1 MLSCV
6 IWASEKRKGCA
17 PEEDVA
23 LYRSAAFVLHTYKL
37 GETDQIVV
45 LFTQEFGKL
54 RAVARR
60 SHSPRRHAA
69 SYYQPLMLLDAIV
82 YGRPGQALYRMH
94 SVDILQALRPLH
106 EDFGLLR
113 CGLYMT
119 ELIDVATH
127 EREPAPELFTLFH
140 QTLEQLTQTSDPML
154 LRHFELRLLMAIGY
168 TPQLLYCA
176 QCTRDLE
183 AQAHTFSPRLGGL
196 LCMTC
201 ASTVRQTLTVSPEAL
216 TYLRRALA
224 HGTTVEP
231 PTPPAA
237 TVQQELERLLHAH
250 LTFCLGRELKSYA
263 FLHL

>member
-1 MLSCV
+1 MPSCAT
-6 IWASEKRKGCA
+6 WASERSNRRA

-60 SHSPRRHAA
+60 SNSPRRHAA
-69 SYYQPLMLLDAIV
+69 SYYHPLILLYAIL
-82 YGRPGQALYRMH
+82 YGRPGQSLYRMH
-94 SVDILQALRPLH
+94 SVDILQAWRPLH

-127 EREPAPELFTLFH
+127 EREPAPELFALFH
-140 QTLEQLTQTSDPML
+140 QTLEQLIQTSDPMLL

-176 QCTRDLE
+176 RCTSDLQSH
-183 AQAHTFSPRLGGL
+183 ACIFSPRFGGL
-196 LCMTC
+196 LCSAC
-201 ASTVRQTLTVSPEAL
+201 AATTRQTFTVSP
-216 TYLRRALA
+216 
-224 HGTTVEP
+224 
-231 PTPPAA
+231 
-237 TVQQELERLLHAH
+237 
-250 LTFCLGRELKSYA
+250 
-263 FLHL
+263 